1 MDTLKIFQCI
11 SLFVKELSDSYGKTH
26 HPVALYNRL
35 LEKTPVTN
43 MLAIQKQVSIFYDFC
58 KRNKESIMTK
68 NKGQI
73 QERIIFSK
81 KIYIEIRDILNK
93 SDAET
98 EDIIWR
104 HLLLISFHMFQTD
117 DIKQI
122 IKNISS
128 SSSGESGETKSEENF
143 ISNFMTK
150 IENQFKD
157 KQFSDPMTA
166 TTELLQS
173 GLFTE
178 MVSTMNTEI
187 QSGNLNIAKL
197 LGSVQGMMGNISGEV
212 NSSAQGSN
220 MINNMM
226 SNMMGM
232 MGNMGNLMG
241 NMGGMNVEEQLQ
253 RIEEATEG
261 TEGTEGT
268 EETEGAETD

>member
-1 MDTLKIFQCI
+1 
-11 SLFVKELSDSYGKTH
+11 
-26 HPVALYNRL
+26 

-81 KIYIEIRDILNK
+81 KIYIEIRDILSK

-122 IKNISS
+122 IKNI

-241 NMGGMNVEEQLQ
+241 NMGGGMNVEDQLQ
-253 RIEEATEG
+253 RIEEATE
-261 TEGTEGT
+261 
-268 EETEGAETD
+268 ETESVQETD